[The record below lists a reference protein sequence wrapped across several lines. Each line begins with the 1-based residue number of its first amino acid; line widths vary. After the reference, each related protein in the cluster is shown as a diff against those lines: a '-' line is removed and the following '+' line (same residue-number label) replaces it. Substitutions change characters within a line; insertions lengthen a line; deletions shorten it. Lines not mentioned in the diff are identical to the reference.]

1 MLVPLISPISLLPF
15 PPSSSSSS
23 SQGKLKMLAT
33 ACDPDIG
40 GRNFDLRLAEHFNE
54 GFKKTYKIDAKTN
67 NRAMIRLMAE
77 SEKIKKLMS
86 ANST

>member
-1 MLVPLISPISLLPF
+1 
-15 PPSSSSSS
+15 
-23 SQGKLKMLAT
+23 MLAT

-54 GFKKTYKIDAKTN
+54 GFKKQYKIDAKTN
-67 NRAMIRLMAE
+67 SRAMIRLMAE

>member
-1 MLVPLISPISLLPF
+1 MPGEFCGPCPSFNYSFDPSNVSP
-15 PPSSSSSS
+15 
-23 SQGKLKMLAT
+23 QGKLKMLAT

-54 GFKKTYKIDAKTN
+54 GFKKQYKIDAKTN
-67 NRAMIRLMAE
+67 PRAMIRLMAE